1 MNLLMLI
8 SAELTNPV
16 PNEENRTFWLA
27 AKTYTKLPVA
37 LRTCTQKY
45 GAGNPDQNF
54 TAIVRKMWVFLD
66 PVNEIPT
73 SYFRVVFY
81 ISAIFT
87 SKIVITAKQ

>member
-1 MNLLMLI
+1 MLI

-37 LRTCTQKY
+37 LKTCTQKY
-45 GAGNPDQNF
+45 DARNPDQNF
-54 TAIVRKMWVFLD
+54 TATVHKIWVFIG

-73 SYFRVVFY
+73 LYFRVVFQ

-87 SKIVITAKQ
+87 VGKIVVTAEE